1 MVVLQMY
8 CYCMYKCITLYYMK
22 ISKTFRL
29 SEEAVAVLD
38 AQDNATQFLEE
49 LLLAPRVP
57 QAPATGGLTKEEV
70 LDLIKSEIGRV
81 PPAQDS
87 STFVPSPPDPI
98 TGYPCCQ
105 KQAPC
110 KHWIFNGAESH
121 WKNEL
126 TGKIREVV

>member
-1 MVVLQMY
+1 
-8 CYCMYKCITLYYMK
+8 MK
-22 ISKTFRL
+22 VRINISID
-29 SEEAVAVLD
+29 EEAVDILN
-38 AQDNATQFLEE
+38 QQSNKSQFIEDLIM
-49 LLLAPRVP
+49 ARVP

-70 LDLIKSEIGRV
+70 LDLIKSEIGMV
-81 PPAQDS
+81 PPAQNN

>member
-1 MVVLQMY
+1 
-8 CYCMYKCITLYYMK
+8 MK

-38 AQDNATQFLEE
+38 AQANATQFLEE
-49 LLLAPRVP
+49 LLLDPRVP
-57 QAPATGGLTKEEV
+57 QSQATGGLTKEEV
-70 LDLIKSEIGRV
+70 LDLIKLEIGRV
-81 PPAQDS
+81 PRAQNN
-87 STFVPSPPDPI
+87 STVFVPSAPDPN
-98 TGYPCCQ
+98 TGYPCCI

-126 TGKIREVV
+126 TGKTREVI